1 MRYSRLR
8 VFFAVAGL
16 APIGCAVGTLAGGRP
31 PRAGLPSSTGG
42 SAPSATAIPDAVSR
56 KRVNGKEE
64 PSTLVAL
71 DRTRCTVTDARFRAI
86 KIGDDVTCTWGASDR
101 AP

>member
-1 MRYSRLR
+1 MRYRR
-8 VFFAVAGL
+8 MRFFLAVAALGP
-16 APIGCAVGTLAGGRP
+16 AGCAVGPRGGWP
-31 PRAGLPSSTGG
+31 PRTALPSTDGG
-42 SAPSATAIPDAVSR
+42 STPMATAIPNGVSR

-64 PSTLVAL
+64 PSTLIAL
-71 DRTRCTVTDARFRAI
+71 DRTRCTVTDDRFKAI